1 LERHKYGEL
10 SYRRVKIARNQKKMA
25 VMNLF
30 AWPWVEKIGSAGQP
44 VITAAF
50 DEHMLHATDYG
61 QVCVILGAAES
72 GDQVATLNGEEVSTI
87 ARIPKE
93 RLLRRSERLT
103 SSNWL
108 KVKICYLRT
117 VLDQ

>member
-1 LERHKYGEL
+1 M
-10 SYRRVKIARNQKKMA
+10 RVKITHNQKETA
-25 VMNLF
+25 VINPF
-30 AWPWVEKIGSAGQP
+30 ARPRVEKTGSAGQP

-50 DEHMLHATDYG
+50 DEHMLHATDHG
-61 QVCVILGAAES
+61 HVCVILDAAES
-72 GDQVATLNGEEVSTI
+72 RDQVTTLNGEEVSTI

-93 RLLRRSERLT
+93 RLLRHSEQLK